1 MNPFDTDLLLWLNG
15 FAGRLPAF
23 DGAMQLVASD
33 YLLPLVFVLVLAG
46 LWFSG
51 ANARVRELRQRA
63 AFIGMA
69 SLGLANIPV
78 MIINGI
84 WVRPR
89 PFADLGDQVTLL
101 FYPPTDPSSFPSNVA
116 TVGFAIAASVWI
128 AHRPAGYALFAAA
141 VVLAFSRVYLG
152 VSYPTDVIAGAAL
165 GIAVAIGTMRMFCA
179 LEPLPA
185 LVIRLARAFCL
196 G

>member
-1 MNPFDTDLLLWLNG
+1 VNPFDDGLLLWLNG
-15 FAGRLPAF
+15 FAGKLPAF
-23 DGAMQLVASD
+23 DGAMQLVAGD
-33 YLLPLVFVLVLAG
+33 YLLPLAFVLVLTG

-51 ANARVRELRQRA
+51 ANARIRELRQRA

-69 SLGLANIPV
+69 SLGLANIP
-78 MIINGI
+78 ILILNSI

-89 PFADLGDQVTLL
+89 PFVDLGDQVTLL

-116 TVGFAIAASVWI
+116 TVGFAIASSVWI
-128 AHRPAGYALFAAA
+128 VHRSLGYTLFAAA
-141 VVLAFSRVYLG
+141 LVLGFSRVYLG
-152 VSYPTDVIAGAAL
+152 VAYPTDVIAGAAL
-165 GIAVAIGTMRMFCA
+165 GIVVAAGTMRMFIA

>member
-1 MNPFDTDLLLWLNG
+1 MNPFDTELLLWLNG
-15 FAGRLPAF
+15 FAGRFPAL
-23 DGAMQLVASD
+23 DGAMQLVGSD
-33 YLLPLVFVLVLAG
+33 YLLPLAFVLVLVG

-51 ANARVRELRQRA
+51 SSARARELRQRA

-69 SLGLANIPV
+69 SLGLANIPIMLV
-78 MIINGI
+78 NGL

-89 PFADLGDQVTLL
+89 PFVDLGDQVTLL

-116 TVGFAIAASVWI
+116 AVGFAIAASVWVV
-128 AHRPAGYALFAAA
+128 HKPAGWGLFGAAA
-141 VVLAFSRVYLG
+141 LLAFSRVYLG

-165 GIAVAIGTMRMFCA
+165 GIAVAVGTMRMFTT

-185 LVIRLARAFCL
+185 LVIRVARVLCL